1 MTTAATAENRSTLVK
16 SAAIASVGTAIALLF
31 VKAWATQ
38 ASGSS
43 AMLASFGDTVL
54 DLVASVA
61 TLVAVRYA
69 AQPADAE
76 HRFGHGKAEALA
88 AIMQVML
95 VSVAATAIAGSSILE
110 LASGAPVSSPA
121 PAVAASLVAIGLTLA
136 LIAWQGFVV
145 RRTGS
150 VAIKADSLHYRADL
164 LLNGAVIV
172 ALAAQSVL
180 GIAWLD
186 PLFGLG
192 IAAWLGWGAFQAAG
206 EAVDHLLDREWD
218 DEQRAKLIAIVAQHE
233 GVSNLHDLR
242 TRTSGTV
249 DFAQFHIDMPGHLTV
264 HQSHDIIDAIE
275 ADLAA
280 AFPGSDIIIHV
291 DPEGHVDEPDNPLRE
306 ADEFDNVDYS
316 LVQRRA

>member
-1 MTTAATAENRSTLVK
+1 MQNAGTAKTRSSLVR
-16 SAAIASVGTAIALLF
+16 SAAIASVATAVTLLAI
-31 VKAWATQ
+31 KAWAAQ

-54 DLVASVA
+54 DLVASLA
-61 TLVAVRYA
+61 TLFAVRYA
-69 AQPADAE
+69 SQPADAE

-88 AIMQVML
+88 AMMQVML
-95 VSVAATAIAGSSILE
+95 VTVAATAIAGSSILE
-110 LASGAPVSSPA
+110 LASGATVSSPA
-121 PAVAASLVAIGLTLA
+121 PAVAASLAAIVLTLG
-136 LIAWQGFVV
+136 LVAWQGFVV

-164 LLNGAVIV
+164 MLNGAVIV
-172 ALAAQSVL
+172 ALAAQSLLSV
-180 GIAWLD
+180 AWLD
-186 PLFGLG
+186 PLFGLA
-192 IAAWLGWGAFQAAG
+192 IATWLGKGAWEAAG

-218 DEQRAKLIAIVAQHE
+218 DERRARLIAVVAQHD

-249 DFAQFHIDMPGHLTV
+249 DFAQFHVDMPGHLTV
-264 HQSHDIIDAIE
+264 EESHDVIEAIE
-275 ADLAA
+275 ADLEA

-291 DPEGHVDEPDNPLRE
+291 DPEGHVDEPGNPLRE

-316 LVQRRA
+316 LVLRCA

>member
-1 MTTAATAENRSTLVK
+1 MKTAETATNRSALVK
-16 SAAIASVGTAIALLF
+16 SAAIASVVTALTLLI
-31 VKAWATQ
+31 VKAWAAQ

-54 DLVASVA
+54 DLVASAA
-61 TLVAVRYA
+61 TLFAVRYA

-88 AIMQVML
+88 AIVQVML
-95 VSVAATAIAGSSILE
+95 VTVAATAIAGSSILE
-110 LASGAPVSSPA
+110 LSSGTPVTSPE
-121 PAVAASLVAIGLTLA
+121 PAVAASLIAIGVTLA
-136 LIAWQGFVV
+136 LVAWQGFVV

-172 ALAAQSVL
+172 ALAAQSLL
-180 GIAWLD
+180 GVAWID
-186 PLFGLG
+186 PLFGLA
-192 IAAWLGWGAFQAAG
+192 IAAWLGYGAWQAGG
-206 EAVDHLLDREWD
+206 EAIDHLLDREWD
-218 DEQRAKLIAIVAQHE
+218 NEQRAKLIAIVAQHK

-242 TRTSGTV
+242 TRTSGTI

-264 HQSHDIIDAIE
+264 GHSHAIIDAIE
-275 ADLAA
+275 HDLAQ

-291 DPEGHVDEPDNPLRE
+291 DPEGHVDEPGNPLRE

-316 LVQRRA
+316 LIQRRA